1 MTFRRRV
8 SLGSAALLLLAATSA
23 AQVASA
29 PSPAAQLYRQ
39 LGNVRLDPQ
48 RVYTVRDASLNRE
61 DLHLS
66 LNDGTLAFTESVDGR
81 ITGAFFEGE
90 GEILLSPPNQV
101 ERASLARFT
110 GAAIL
115 NEKFS
120 TAYFRFNDD
129 TYETLLP
136 SLRPKAAVP
145 VVAEDA
151 EPSESETAA
160 QFVERWNP
168 AARTLAATDALRLLV
183 TLTSSP
189 PTNRMLHARLSGDHL
204 GTFDVFFDTAL
215 SEQISAGQMSYQEG
229 ARFYDV
235 WTAFPMRSRRSLQ
248 DAPPAPEPLR
258 IAAYKIRT
266 HVLASHEL
274 EAEAELTALAGA
286 SGRRVLIFE
295 LSRYLHVSSVTA
307 DGQPVEFLQNESLEG
322 SELARRGNDVVAVVL
337 SRPPAAGQT
346 LTLRFV
352 YSGAVLSEAGGGLM
366 YVGARGAWYPNF
378 GPAMADFDL
387 EFRYPSV
394 WTLLATGK
402 RVSLNT
408 VAGEQV
414 ARWISERPIPLAG
427 FNLGQYVAS
436 SAKAGDVQVDTYATH
451 AMESAFPLRKAVI
464 IPQPNP
470 RAREALPLEVTLP
483 PPDPAA
489 SAHRVAERAAR
500 TIEFLSKR
508 IAPFPYSSLS
518 ISQMPGRR
526 SQGWPGLVFLSSY
539 AFLPASDPSRPP
551 GDSFDTILYERLMQA
566 HETAHQWWGDSVLW
580 KSYRDQWVMEG
591 LANYCALLA
600 IESERPADF
609 RTVMQQYRQ
618 DLLHKSKGD
627 LLMKD
632 AGPVTAGVRLASS
645 RFPDGYDVVAY
656 GRGTWLFHMLR
667 HMLRDAGALQG
678 RARGARPPEG
688 DERFFQVLATLH
700 QRFRGR
706 ELSTA
711 DVQHAFEEDLPPALR
726 FEGRASLDWFFSGW
740 VEGTAL
746 PRLELKDVRFARRTG
761 KNVVTGTILQK
772 EAPDLLVT
780 VVPVYA
786 TGGGGRPVLLG
797 QVFADGPETSFSFP
811 APAGATKLLLDPYQT
826 VLTRP

>member
-8 SLGSAALLLLAATSA
+8 SLGSATLLLLAATSA
-23 AQVASA
+23 GQQASA
-29 PSPAAQLYRQ
+29 PSPTSQLYRQ

-48 RVYTVRDASLNRE
+48 RVYTVRDANLDRE

-66 LNDGTLAFTESVDGR
+66 LNEGTLAFTESVDGR

-115 NEKFS
+115 SERFS

-129 TYETLLP
+129 TYEALLP
-136 SLRPKAAVP
+136 GLRPKAAVP
-145 VVAEDA
+145 AASEDA
-151 EPSESETAA
+151 EPGESETAA

-168 AARTLAATDALRLLV
+168 AARTLAATDALRLLG

-189 PTNRMLHARLSGDHL
+189 PADRMLHARLSGDHL

-215 SEQISAGQMSYQEG
+215 SEQISAGQMSDQEG
-229 ARFYDV
+229 MRFYDV
-235 WTAFPMRSRRSLQ
+235 WTAFPMRSRRSPQ
-248 DAPPAPEPLR
+248 DVAPEPLR
-258 IAAYKIRT
+258 ISAYKIRT

-337 SRPPAAGQT
+337 PQPPATGHT

-366 YVGARGAWYPNF
+366 YVGARGTWYPNF

-387 EFRYPSV
+387 EFRYPSA

-402 RVSLNT
+402 RASQET

-414 ARWISERPIPLAG
+414 ARWVSERPIPLAG

-451 AMESAFPLRKAVI
+451 AMESAFPQRKAVV
-464 IPQPNP
+464 IPRPNP
-470 RAREALPLEVTLP
+470 RARDPLPLEVTLP

-489 SAHRVAERAAR
+489 SAHLVAERAAR
-500 TIEFLSKR
+500 TIEFLSKH

-518 ISQMPGRR
+518 ISQMPGHR

-539 AFLPASDPSRPP
+539 AFLPASDPSRPH
-551 GDSFDTILYERLMQA
+551 GDSFDAVLYQRLMQA
-566 HETAHQWWGDSVLW
+566 HETAHQWWGDSVFW
-580 KSYRDQWVMEG
+580 KSYHDQWVMEG

-600 IESERPADF
+600 IEPERPADF

-632 AGPVTAGVRLASS
+632 AGPVTAGARLASS

-667 HMLRDAGALQG
+667 QMLRDAGTLQG

-688 DERFFQVLATLH
+688 DQRFFQVLATLQ

-711 DVQHAFEEDLPPALR
+711 DVQRAFEEALPPSLH

-746 PRLELKDVRFARRTG
+746 PHLDLTDVRFARHGG

-786 TGGGGRPVLLG
+786 TGGGGKPVLLG
-797 QVFADGPETSFSFP
+797 QVFADGPETPFRFS